1 MMARAAAARFRLLGP
16 VLLALSS
23 AAWPGEGG
31 RPPRPGDA
39 SPYVVVLGI
48 AQDGGL
54 PQAGCRRECCRKA
67 WADPRRGRRV
77 SCLAIVDPQA
87 PGRWLI
93 DATPDFKDQLR
104 ALDAL
109 APVPKSPGLDGIFL
123 THAHV
128 GHYAGLMHLGREAL
142 GARGVPVHV
151 MPRMQAFLSSNGP
164 WDLLVRLGNIE
175 LLPMRDDVAVALSP
189 RVRVTPFL
197 VPHRDEYSET
207 VGFRIEGPGRAVAY
221 VPDIDKW
228 ETWDR
233 RLEDLVAGVDAAYL
247 DGTFYAEGEI
257 PGRSLTEVPHPLI
270 VETMRR
276 LDSLPKAERNKV
288 RFTHLNHT
296 NPALQDGSPAA
307 RAIREKGFRIAEQGE
322 RFPLD

>member
-1 MMARAAAARFRLLGP
+1 
-16 VLLALSS
+16 
-23 AAWPGEGG
+23 
-31 RPPRPGDA
+31 
-39 SPYVVVLGI
+39 
-48 AQDGGL
+48 
-54 PQAGCRRECCRKA
+54 
-67 WADPRRGRRV
+67 
-77 SCLAIVDPQA
+77 
-87 PGRWLI
+87 
-93 DATPDFKDQLR
+93 
-104 ALDAL
+104 
-109 APVPKSPGLDGIFL
+109 VPEVPGLGGIFL

-142 GARGVPVHV
+142 GARGVPVHA
-151 MPRMQAFLSSNGP
+151 MPRMQAFLSANGP

-175 LLPMRDDVAVALSP
+175 LSPMREDVPVALSP
-189 RVRVTPFL
+189 RVRVTPFI

-207 VGFRIEGPGRAVAY
+207 VGFRIEGPGRSVAY

-228 ETWDR
+228 EKWDR
-233 RLEDLVAGVDAAYL
+233 RLEDLVAGSDAAYL

-276 LDSLPKAERNKV
+276 LASLPAAERGKV

-307 RAIREKGFRIAEQGE
+307 RDIREKGFRIAEQGE
-322 RFPLD
+322 RVPLD

>member
-1 MMARAAAARFRLLGP
+1 MARSAAGRFRLLGL
-16 VLLALSS
+16 VLLVLPS
-23 AAWPGEGG
+23 ATWPAERG
-31 RPPRPGDA
+31 RPPRTGDT
-39 SPYVVVLGI
+39 SPYVLVLGI

-54 PQAGCRRECCRKA
+54 PQAGCQRGCCRKA
-67 WADPRRGRRV
+67 WADPRRARRV
-77 SCLAIVDPQA
+77 ASLAIVDPLAQ
-87 PGRWLI
+87 GRWLI

-109 APVPKSPGLDGIFL
+109 APVPEVPGLGGIFL

-142 GARGVPVHV
+142 GARGVPVHA
-151 MPRMQAFLSSNGP
+151 MPRMQAFLSANGP

-175 LLPMRDDVAVALSP
+175 LSPMREDVPVALSP
-189 RVRVTPFL
+189 RVRVTPFI

-207 VGFRIEGPGRAVAY
+207 VGFRIEGPGRSVAY

-228 ETWDR
+228 EKWDR
-233 RLEDLVAGVDAAYL
+233 RLEDLVAGSDAAYL

-276 LDSLPKAERNKV
+276 LASLPAAERGKV

-307 RAIREKGFRIAEQGE
+307 RDIREKGFRIAEQGE
-322 RFPLD
+322 RVPLD

>member
-1 MMARAAAARFRLLGP
+1 MARAAAARIRLLGLA
-16 VLLALSS
+16 LLALPG
-23 AAWPGEGG
+23 AAWPGERG
-31 RPPRPGDA
+31 RSQRTGDT
-39 SPYVVVLGI
+39 SPYVLVLGI

-54 PQAGCRRECCRKA
+54 PQAGCDRDCCRKA
-67 WADPRRGRRV
+67 WADPRRARRV
-77 SCLAIVDPQA
+77 ACLAIVDPLT

-104 ALDAL
+104 ALNAI
-109 APVPKSPGLDGIFL
+109 APMPEAPGLGGIFL

-142 GARGVPVHV
+142 GARGVRVHV
-151 MPRMQAFLSSNGP
+151 MPRMQAFLSANGP

-175 LLPMRDDVAVALSP
+175 LAPMREDVPVALGP

-207 VGFRIEGPGRAVAY
+207 VGFRIDGPGRAVAY

-228 ETWDR
+228 ETWGR

-270 VETMRR
+270 VETVRR
-276 LDSLPKAERNKV
+276 LASLPPEERDKV

-307 RAIREKGFRIAEQGE
+307 RAIREAGFRVAEQGE